1 VGIRLGPIVS
11 TFDYGYFGGWWG
23 FPAAQPVQGGR
34 PADRETPAEPTP
46 AVERKGGP
54 FAGAW
59 GNCTPGYAKAPA
71 GNYRT
76 WQFMSAHPTLAFMF
90 SVVTDTILA
99 GTRQCKVKDG
109 NGKGVRKPPV
119 LVGDGIISS
128 PEDRWAETLDATH
141 RDLWPVVL
149 PSACR
154 KLQYGHSPGEPIW
167 ERRDGLTLV
176 TRYKP
181 WRPWEVGILYDD
193 FRDFAGVRY
202 QDEDRSPL
210 YAVNFVNEPD
220 LYPLTGRPRHE
231 NCREEWW
238 DKILNKQK
246 GMQLDHKA
254 TSIVPSVLGPETE
267 EGVETGKN
275 IAAAMSRGEWTYMTY
290 WDVPEKDIRGSAPDA
305 WKRERFK
312 IILHDL
318 GETAPHSLALLENR
332 RYLDAELAYGWL
344 IPPQA
349 AMEGQQHGAKAVAA
363 VHGQLAVQG
372 MECLHADLL
381 GEWNAG
387 PVRSMTL
394 TNRGPAEAERYYF
407 EADPLADPQQDFLQ
421 KLVLALAA
429 TPGDPIA
436 GPMDRPQLL
445 KRVEVPTDPN
455 FKPPPELPTGPT
467 TPEGG
472 PGGNGQQQPG
482 VNGNGNADR
491 MRQLGLSAGGRWG
504 DEADG
509 PFDEGADYALALNC
523 GTGAGGFHEGNTCAK
538 GGGGGAGT
546 ADVGTRIISVQHAKD
561 VLAKNGIEKVE
572 IPPHKYTAQLLVS
585 AVEQAK
591 ARGWKLP
598 SEVTQSGGSAVAYM
612 SGDSLGIGKVRL
624 TAERAQGQVDAKFWS
639 QPNPIVHELAHLQH
653 ESAVGERYGRLDNW
667 MDNDKQRPIAERVS
681 KYARVN
687 PKEFVAETLAGMA
700 SGKTYD
706 DDVMRL
712 YKMYGGPSL

>member
-1 VGIRLGPIVS
+1 VGIRRGPIVS

-23 FPAAQPVQGGR
+23 FPTAQPVQGGR

-154 KLQYGHSPGEPIW
+154 KLQYGHSPG
-167 ERRDGLTLV
+167 
-176 TRYKP
+176 
-181 WRPWEVGILYDD
+181 
-193 FRDFAGVRY
+193 
-202 QDEDRSPL
+202 
-210 YAVNFVNEPD
+210 
-220 LYPLTGRPRHE
+220 
-231 NCREEWW
+231 
-238 DKILNKQK
+238 
-246 GMQLDHKA
+246 
-254 TSIVPSVLGPETE
+254 PETE

-372 MECLHADLL
+372 MERLHADLL

-472 PGGNGQQQPG
+472 PGGNGQ
-482 VNGNGNADR
+482 
-491 MRQLGLSAGGRWG
+491 
-504 DEADG
+504 
-509 PFDEGADYALALNC
+509 
-523 GTGAGGFHEGNTCAK
+523 
-538 GGGGGAGT
+538 
-546 ADVGTRIISVQHAKD
+546 
-561 VLAKNGIEKVE
+561 
-572 IPPHKYTAQLLVS
+572 
-585 AVEQAK
+585 
-591 ARGWKLP
+591 
-598 SEVTQSGGSAVAYM
+598 
-612 SGDSLGIGKVRL
+612 
-624 TAERAQGQVDAKFWS
+624 
-639 QPNPIVHELAHLQH
+639 
-653 ESAVGERYGRLDNW
+653 
-667 MDNDKQRPIAERVS
+667 
-681 KYARVN
+681 
-687 PKEFVAETLAGMA
+687 
-700 SGKTYD
+700 
-706 DDVMRL
+706 
-712 YKMYGGPSL
+712 